1 MTLKSRERVFQ
12 ILLLLIPF
20 LLLFVLE
27 AGLRVAGYA
36 AERRAAFK
44 PIENEP
50 GWTGFNPEYASRY
63 FRGFLPAL
71 AFNPFREDRVAGSI
85 RVVALGGSSTA
96 GFPYQW
102 YHGFPAALERHLTD
116 AYPGRPVEVINL
128 GMTAVNSYT
137 LQDLTRHVERIRPD
151 LVVIYAG
158 HNEFYGALGAG
169 TTPDAQPKG
178 AWFGRTWLTLKRSAL
193 VLALEHLL
201 VGPPDYGL
209 DAKSNER
216 TMMARVVQNAT
227 IEKDGS
233 VYQAGIEQFRS
244 NMDRVLDGLTSAGIP
259 VVAGTLVSNLTG
271 QHPLSRSPDAEEA
284 FLRGQRLMEES
295 NLEEALNAFEQARD
309 LDQIR
314 FRASSDINTIIRSWD
329 TRPGVTVVDLEPVFR
344 EASTEGIPGY
354 DLFTDHLHPTQ
365 EGYELMGAA
374 FLPSALRAL
383 TEVVAQP
390 ESSRLD
396 WNDPSLLDG
405 FSQSHAGILID
416 RLLSDYPF
424 NLEATPDSTS
434 ASYGRQLRARRDSG
448 FLGDSLAVAVMT
460 AGVPHQNALL
470 DGARIEMARGDT
482 LSALVYYHSLFYWQP
497 FNDALMEEIIAMVL
511 STPGQDRML
520 EKLAL
525 QAASRSDR
533 SYFWNALAVTQL
545 RQEHWD
551 EAASALAQAE
561 RLEPDSPTMLYN
573 RARLELARGDS
584 TKARATLQQYRQ
596 VTSN

>member
-1 MTLKSRERVFQ
+1 MSLKSRERVFQ
-12 ILLLLIPF
+12 ILLFLIPVLF
-20 LLLFVLE
+20 LVLLE
-27 AGLRVAGYA
+27 GALRIGGFAS
-36 AERRAAFK
+36 ERRAALK

-50 GWTGFNPEYASRY
+50 GWVGFNPEYASRY

-102 YHGFPAALERHLTD
+102 YHGFPAALERHLMD
-116 AYPGRPVEVINL
+116 AYPGRAVEVINL

-137 LQDLTRHVERIRPD
+137 LQDLTRHVERMRPD

-169 TTPDAQPKG
+169 TTPDALPKG

-193 VLALEHLL
+193 VLALEQLL
-201 VGPPDYGL
+201 VGPPDYGI
-209 DAKSNER
+209 DAASNER
-216 TMMARVVQNAT
+216 TLMARVVENAT
-227 IEKDGS
+227 IEKDGRI
-233 VYQAGIEQFRS
+233 YAAGIEQFRS
-244 NMDRVLDGLTSAGIP
+244 NMDVVLDQLESSGIH
-259 VVAGTLVSNLTG
+259 VVAGTLVSNLAE
-271 QHPLSRSPDAEEA
+271 QYPLSRTPDAEEA
-284 FLRGQRLMEES
+284 FRKGQQLLAEG
-295 NLEEALNAFEQARD
+295 NTEAARQAFEQARD

-314 FRASSDINTIIRSWD
+314 FRASGDINAIIRSWGS
-329 TRPGVTVVDLEPVFR
+329 RRNVTIVDLETVFAD
-344 EASTEGIPGY
+344 ASSSGIPGY

-374 FLPSALRAL
+374 FVPSSLTALSEA
-383 TEVVAQP
+383 VAQP

-396 WNDPSLLDG
+396 WTEPSLLDG
-405 FSQSHAGILID
+405 FSRSHADILID

-424 NLEATPDSTS
+424 NLQATPDSTS

-448 FLGDSLAVAVMT
+448 ILGDSLAVAVMT

-497 FNDALMEEIIAMVL
+497 FNDALMEEIIASVL
-511 STPGQDRML
+511 ATPGKDRML

-533 SYFWNALAVTQL
+533 PYFWNALAVTQI
-545 RQEHWD
+545 RQEAWD

-561 RLEPDSPTMLYN
+561 RLEPGSPTMLYN

-584 TKARATLQQYRQ
+584 ARARATLQEYRR